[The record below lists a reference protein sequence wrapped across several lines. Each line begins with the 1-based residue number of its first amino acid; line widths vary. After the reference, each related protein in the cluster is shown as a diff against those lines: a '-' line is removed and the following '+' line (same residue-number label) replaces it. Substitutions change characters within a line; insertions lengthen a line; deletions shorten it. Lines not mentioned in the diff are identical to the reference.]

1 MTSVRTLRLEHSERS
16 QSIVSIRLHPSH
28 MRVQQEKMR
37 TVLHCMRWLTFM
49 VVAGMVLAA
58 VSPVW
63 AQEDAEQWPKAV
75 GPNLVANDGFEQVD
89 KAPAPGWSAEAPVYA
104 RDISQKHG
112 GEASLKYSNAD
123 PRKYVLAGQK
133 VKLEPGALYDY
144 GGWVRTEN
152 VKGDDTGAGLCLE
165 WSDANG
171 KYLGGSYGPGVK
183 GTHDW
188 TRVHT
193 LLRVP
198 ANAAGFSLT
207 CYVRRGMT
215 GTAWFDD
222 ITLTKMADR
231 PMQVVML
238 EPNYRGWITGD
249 TIRARV
255 LLNLEGNP
263 AAASGVMQVTAEMQ
277 DADGKSLGGSL
288 ATKQDVQAGQKSC
301 DLSLAAPPA
310 AQAGPWKLFVRLS
323 GPAPAREEI
332 ITSTELLQRPAT
344 KAPRVT
350 FDQRSRTIVEG
361 KPFFPIGFYLGGISE
376 EDLKMLGESKVNC
389 VMPYTAPTREQMD
402 LAQRHNIRVIYST
415 KDWYFGTQWTPAWL
429 KSEAQEET
437 AVRQRVREMR
447 DHPALLAWYLN
458 DELPVAYRP
467 RLTAHYRWTAQEDP
481 DHPAWAVLYQVNEM
495 ERYLGTCDVIGSDPY
510 PIGSALPGMGHA
522 SLASEWTRK
531 TVSGMRHARPVWMVP
546 QAFSHSAYNKS
557 VAQRSPTAQEMRSMS
572 WQCIAEGATGLVYY
586 SWFDL
591 RKSPDV
597 PFADQWAHLREIIA
611 EIDQMTPVILG
622 EDSSAIRIE
631 TSRPWLHTLLRRSGD
646 RDYAILVSDGDG
658 EGSVQIQVP
667 QGKTA
672 SASIGNAKL
681 SQSGQTVQVELSK
694 LGVAVI
700 EVR

>member
-1 MTSVRTLRLEHSERS
+1 MLVATL
-16 QSIVSIRLHPSH
+16 VP
-28 MRVQQEKMR
+28 
-37 TVLHCMRWLTFM
+37 
-49 VVAGMVLAA
+49 AA
-58 VSPVW
+58 VRAVR
-63 AQEDAEQWPKAV
+63 AEDDADQWPKPV

-89 KAPAPGWSAEAPVYA
+89 KGQVAVWSAEAPVYTS
-104 RDISQKHG
+104 DKSQKHG

-152 VKGDDTGAGLCLE
+152 VTGTDTGAGLCLE

-171 KYLGGSYGPGVK
+171 KYLGGSYGAGVK

-188 TRVHT
+188 MRVHT

-207 CYVRRGMT
+207 CYVRRGMA

-231 PMQVVML
+231 PMQVVLL
-238 EPNYRGWITGD
+238 EPNYRGWIAGD
-249 TIRARV
+249 RIRFRA
-255 LLNLEGNP
+255 LLNLNENP
-263 AAASGVMQVTAEMQ
+263 AAASSALQVTAELQ
-277 DADGKSLGGSL
+277 DADGKPLGGNMS
-288 ATKQDVQAGQKSC
+288 TKQDVQAGQKSC
-301 DLSLAAPPA
+301 DLDLPAPPA
-310 AQAGPWKLFVRLS
+310 GQAGPWKLFVRLS
-323 GPAPAREEI
+323 ERAREEI
-332 ITSTELLQRPAT
+332 ITSTELLRRAPAPT
-344 KAPRVT
+344 ATPGVT
-350 FDQRSRTIVEG
+350 FDQRGRTIVAG

-376 EDLKMLGESKVNC
+376 EDLTLLNQSKVNC
-389 VMPYTAPTREQMD
+389 IMPYTSPTREQMD
-402 LAQRHNIRVIYST
+402 LAQKHNLRVIYST

-437 AVRQRVREMR
+437 AVRERVREMR

-458 DELPVAYRP
+458 DELPVSYRN
-467 RLTAHYRWTAQEDP
+467 RLTAHYRWTALEDP
-481 DHPAWAVLYQVNEM
+481 NHPAWAVLYQVDEM

-510 PIGSALPGMGHA
+510 PIGSVLPGLNRA

-531 TVSGMRHARPVWMVP
+531 TVAGMQHARPVWMVP

-557 VAQRSPTAQEMRSMS
+557 AAQRSPTAQEMRSMS

-597 PFADQWAHLREIIA
+597 PFADQWARLREIIA

-622 EDSSAIRIE
+622 EDSSAIRVE
-631 TSRPWLHTLLRRSGD
+631 TSKPWLHTLLRRADGK
-646 RDYAILVSDGDG
+646 DYVLLVSDGDG
-658 EGSVQIQVP
+658 EGSVQIQVA

-672 SASIGNAKL
+672 SAVMGTAKVA
-681 SQSGQTVQVELSK
+681 QSGQAVQVELSK
-694 LGVAVI
+694 LGVVMIAVQ
-700 EVR
+700 